1 MDRKE
6 IGDWSSMISERQNV
20 EINIQRLAAQRY
32 LYSRAKIIHSIQLM
46 LILPTIL
53 VLSILVALLKSQ
65 QVTRSIGIQAYDAF
79 WLLALVSIV
88 IFALDRFML
97 EPLQQ
102 KQKAEAAAIQEEFDC
117 DVLQIPWNDI
127 ELPKRP
133 AREKILSNAR
143 HYLARH
149 GANKIHDWYAY
160 PDNDLIPLPVARAIC
175 QRSSVSWDKSL
186 RQRYIHIVLIYAIV
200 VAIAIIAVAAVYDLS
215 LRSLLSAIVVPL
227 LPVAGFVTG
236 EIRQNRAAVNAL
248 EEIRDCIEKQWEALV
263 SCEPRDSDVV
273 LKSRQLQD
281 RIYAS
286 RKGSSL
292 IPDWLYE
299 KLRTSNEVVM
309 VATAEQ
315 MKQQYLAQQE
325 PGADANKPRCSG

>member
-1 MDRKE
+1 
-6 IGDWSSMISERQNV
+6 MISERQNI

-32 LYSRAKIIHSIQLM
+32 LYSRAKILHFIRLM
-46 LILPTIL
+46 LTLPTIL

-65 QVTRSIGIQAYDAF
+65 QVTSSIGIQVYDAS
-79 WLLALVSIV
+79 WLLSLVSIV
-88 IFALDRFML
+88 IFALDRFIL

-102 KQKAEAAAIQEEFDC
+102 KQKAVSAAIQEEFDC

-133 AREKILSNAR
+133 AREEIMSNAR

-149 GANKIHDWYAY
+149 GADKIHDWYACS
-160 PDNDLIPLPVARAIC
+160 DNNFIPLPIARTIC
-175 QRSSVSWDKSL
+175 QRSNVSWDKSL
-186 RQRYIHIVLIYAIV
+186 RQQYINGVLICGILVSIV
-200 VAIAIIAVAAVYDLS
+200 IIAVATLYDFS

-227 LPVAGFVTG
+227 LPVAGFVAG
-236 EIRQNRAAVNAL
+236 EIRQNRAAINAL
-248 EEIRDCIEKQWEALV
+248 EEIRDCIEKQWEALM
-263 SCEPRDSDVV
+263 SCEPSDSNAW
-273 LKSRQLQD
+273 LKARQLQD
-281 RIYAS
+281 RIYAG
-286 RKGSSL
+286 RKGSPL

-299 KLRTSNEVVM
+299 KLRNSNEVVM

-325 PGADANKPRCSG
+325 PGVDANKPRCSG